1 MERHCEQHRKH
12 SGSFWAYVL
21 IIFGVLWLLKQTGW
35 DIHFPNIG
43 EFFSSIGHFFGSLAQ
58 WSFGAAIPVLII
70 LIGVGLILGRR
81 FLGALLF
88 VLLLLLL
95 LPNFLII
102 PGILMVLFFP
112 IILIIIGIII
122 LSKLF

>member
-1 MERHCEQHRKH
+1 MERHCEQRKH

-35 DIHFPNIG
+35 DIHFPGIG
-43 EFFSSIGHFFGSLAQ
+43 EFFSSVGHFFGNLAQ
-58 WSFGAAIPVLII
+58 WSFSAAIPVLII

-88 VLLLLLL
+88 VVLLMLI

-102 PGILMVLFFP
+102 PGILMILFFP

>member
-1 MERHCEQHRKH
+1 MERHCEQRKH

-35 DIHFPNIG
+35 DIHFPGIG
-43 EFFSSIGHFFGSLAQ
+43 EFFSSIGHFFGNLAQ
-58 WSFGAAIPVLII
+58 WSFNAAIPVLII

-88 VLLLLLL
+88 VVLLMLI

-102 PGILMVLFFP
+102 PGILMILFFP

>member
-1 MERHCEQHRKH
+1 MERHCEQRKH

-21 IIFGVLWLLKQTGW
+21 IIFGALWLLKQTGW
-35 DIHFPNIG
+35 DIHFPGIG
-43 EFFSSIGHFFGSLAQ
+43 EFFSSAGHFFGNLAQ
-58 WSFGAAIPVLII
+58 WSFSAAIPVLII
-70 LIGVGLILGRR
+70 MIGVGLILGRR

-88 VLLLLLL
+88 VVLLMLI

-102 PGILMVLFFP
+102 PGILMILFFP

>member
-1 MERHCEQHRKH
+1 MERHIEHKRH

-43 EFFSSIGHFFGSLAQ
+43 EFFSSIGHFFGSMAQ

-102 PGILMVLFFP
+102 PGILMILFFP